1 MNIKTIKDN
10 MTINIL
16 DFYKEISLHNRI
28 IIDTLF
34 LKYKLYSMDYKIQ
47 IKENSF
53 YGKNFT
59 KDNPFYN
66 ATKSEYCITTYLYDK
81 QTNEGYCN
89 HLCSYVYDQSISYED
104 NIKKHKAEY
113 ESELE
118 NIILRYITEKS
129 SI

>member
-34 LKYKLYSMDYKIQ
+34 LKYKLYSTDYEIQ

-59 KDNPFYN
+59 EDNPFYN

-89 HLCSYVYDQSISYED
+89 HLCCYVYDQSISYED

-118 NIILRYITEKS
+118 NIILRCITKKS